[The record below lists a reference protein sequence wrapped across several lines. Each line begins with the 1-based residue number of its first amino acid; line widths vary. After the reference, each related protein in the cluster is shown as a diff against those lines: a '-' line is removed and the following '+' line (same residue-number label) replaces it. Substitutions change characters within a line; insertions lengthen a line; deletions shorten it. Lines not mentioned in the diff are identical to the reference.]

1 MKNTLKKA
9 LDELNKENPRI
20 DYVRG
25 ILEVLIDQYS
35 ETITPVYQV
44 TPTIKAMMEVENN
57 VVDYS
62 NPDNNFVNDLKPTF
76 RKTNG

>member
-25 ILEVLIDQYS
+25 ILEVLIDNDVAPSYVPPLNIS
-35 ETITPVYQV
+35 SIKPTITAPIGPNITESLPEIKGEPV
-44 TPTIKAMMEVENN
+44 
-57 VVDYS
+57 
-62 NPDNNFVNDLKPTF
+62 F
-76 RKTNG
+76 RSRK